1 MALNLIFATC
11 TGNWELYLSC
21 VEEVLPWAFPYDS
34 QKYARGIRIP
44 FIDYMHNLHGM
55 PIPDVYKAFKFAVQL
70 NNTNLFGRNEADTII
85 ENTIKSDCKT
95 KGEFGKS
102 AKNYGNMKM
111 GSQCF
116 TENFLQEDA
125 KRTVMYESNP
135 KVPIP
140 PGNPWAFDTN

>member
-1 MALNLIFATC
+1 
-11 TGNWELYLSC
+11 
-21 VEEVLPWAFPYDS
+21 
-34 QKYARGIRIP
+34 
-44 FIDYMHNLHGM
+44 M

-70 NNTNLFGRNEADTII
+70 SNTNPFGRNETDTII

-111 GSQCF
+111 SSQCF

-125 KRTVMYESNP
+125 
-135 KVPIP
+135 
-140 PGNPWAFDTN
+140 